1 MTFSSESFD
10 KCLYKI
16 LSYGG
21 DTDTNACIVGAMA
34 EALYV
39 INEEYILEVQKKI
52 PREFTEILEKGY
64 KVIKKENKTLIK

>member
-1 MTFSSESFD
+1 M
-10 KCLYKI
+10 
-16 LSYGG
+16 SYGG